1 LKKLIFIFFV
11 LLKVQLLLGQAE
23 SLVFSEKNKKI
34 GDVSFFENNIIT
46 FNFEN
51 KSNASVYFDP
61 FPAEADLNIDFQR
74 TIVPPGESAF
84 FVVKYYS
91 DKIGSFTRKF
101 KITTNE
107 NKNGYELSI
116 NGNILS
122 FSNNNKAINTR
133 FNKSLGSDNS
143 GQLSGDKAVNFFI
156 ADEDTRKPIPF
167 AKIVVMG
174 LANNKSYVGFSD
186 EKGLITNMIPEGE
199 YILTAMIEGYN
210 QKISKT
216 EIDESLNAVFL
227 LVKKTKKDSVSKPKF
242 EERKPLEVV
251 SNKLNKNNEVKQNVN
266 FNLAQKV
273 NYTKSNFDLKK
284 NIEPRKSMELFAKA
298 TIISQIYKEIAP
310 LEVASLKII
319 TSPYIQLKKTFE
331 EKNKVSESVNVISL
345 NLLKESQSSFKVNNV
360 LKPNTL
366 ILELSKL
373 VENRKELSSENITQ
387 SKISNSIIPLT
398 LISKKDVKM
407 DYSLIELNRIE
418 PVAFNR
424 KANVN
429 EDEIEKN
436 KLEEIEKIS
445 TSNFI
450 IESVFQPNVLS
461 KKEINYNEKI
471 ENKIVEEIV
480 PKANLSSSEIIYSK
494 ALTENKFELN
504 TKDALVLSNNVKIE
518 LEINEETPS
527 IEAMAALE
535 KVSEKFSTKEETQ
548 KVEETKKVEEA
559 PKEIVVEK
567 IEEIKPAPIVNTKI
581 EKEEEVENDTVVLFE
596 QAPIKREGHLFVF
609 LVDVSESMD
618 KPFRMGLLKVV
629 LDSFFRNLQPNDEV
643 SIVTFNYASKT
654 ILPITSASESSLII
668 KKIND
673 IQPEGGT
680 LGISGVLKA
689 YEYIKP
695 HCKGVNK
702 CHVIIATDGQISQN
716 REEEEVLYNLIY
728 KHFEEGIRFDVMGFN
743 ISQQYFLK
751 MNRLVRA
758 GGGAIYNFNA
768 TKKNQHLFFLEQ
780 LTK

>member
-1 LKKLIFIFFV
+1 MFV
-11 LLKVQLLLGQAE
+11 LLNVQLLYGQVE
-23 SLVFSEKNKKI
+23 SLVFPEKNKKI

-91 DKIGSFTRKF
+91 DKVGSFTRKF
-101 KITTNE
+101 KVTTNE
-107 NKNGYELSI
+107 NKSGYELSI

-133 FNKSLGSDNS
+133 FNKSLGNDQSA
-143 GQLSGDKAVNFFI
+143 QLSGDKAVNFFI
-156 ADEDTRKPIPF
+156 ADEDTKKPIPF

-216 EIDESLNAVFL
+216 EIDEALNAVFL
-227 LVKKTKKDSVSKPKF
+227 LVKKTKKDSVSKPKI
-242 EERKPLEVV
+242 EERKPLDLITNRTSKV
-251 SNKLNKNNEVKQNVN
+251 NEIKQNVN
-266 FNLAQKV
+266 LNLGLKI
-273 NYTKSNFDLKK
+273 NYAKSNFDLKK
-284 NIEPRKSMELFAKA
+284 NIEPRKNIELFVKA
-298 TIISQIYKEIAP
+298 TIISSIYKEIAP
-310 LEVASLKII
+310 LEVASLKIM
-319 TSPYIQLKKTFE
+319 TSPYIQLKKSFE
-331 EKNKVSESVNVISL
+331 EKGKVNESITIISL
-345 NLLKESQSSFKVNNV
+345 NSLKESQTSFKLNNV
-360 LKPNTL
+360 LNPNTPN
-366 ILELSKL
+366 LELSKL

-387 SKISNSIIPLT
+387 SKMSNTIIPLT
-398 LISKKDVKM
+398 LNSKKDVKM
-407 DYSLIELNRIE
+407 DYSLIEMNRIE

-424 KANVN
+424 KSNVN
-429 EDEIEKN
+429 QEKVEKN
-436 KLEEIEKIS
+436 KLEEFQK
-445 TSNFI
+445 SNKEDYLNETKF
-450 IESVFQPNVLS
+450 ESNVLS
-461 KKEINYNEKI
+461 KIIVNFNEKI
-471 ENKIVEEIV
+471 ENKIVAEIA
-480 PKANLSSSEIIYSK
+480 PKENLSNSEIIYSK

-504 TKDALVLSNNVKIE
+504 TKDALVLSNSVQIE
-518 LEINEETPS
+518 LEKNEETPS
-527 IEAMAALE
+527 IEAIAALE
-535 KVSEKFSTKEETQ
+535 KVSEKFSTKEEPQ
-548 KVEETKKVEEA
+548 KVEEA

-596 QAPIKREGHLFVF
+596 QAPIKRDGHLFVF

-643 SIVTFNYASKT
+643 SIITFNYASKT

-695 HCKGVNK
+695 HCKSVNK

-716 REEEEVLYNLIY
+716 REEEDVLYNLIY

-751 MNRLVRA
+751 MNRMVRA
-758 GGGAIYNFNA
+758 GGGTIYNFNA

>member
-1 LKKLIFIFFV
+1 LKKFILIFFV
-11 LLKVQLLLGQAE
+11 LFKVQLLLGQAE

-91 DKIGSFTRKF
+91 DKVGSFTRKF
-101 KITTNE
+101 KVTTNE
-107 NKNGYELSI
+107 NKSGYELSI

-133 FNKSLGSDNS
+133 FNKSLGNDQSA
-143 GQLSGDKAVNFFI
+143 QLSGDKAVNFFI
-156 ADEDTRKPIPF
+156 ADEDTKKPIPF

-216 EIDESLNAVFL
+216 EIDEALNAVFL
-227 LVKKTKKDSVSKPKF
+227 LVKKTKKDSVSKPKI
-242 EERKPLEVV
+242 EERKPLDLITNRTSKISEI
-251 SNKLNKNNEVKQNVN
+251 KQNVN
-266 FNLAQKV
+266 LNLGLKI
-273 NYTKSNFDLKK
+273 NYAKSNFDLKK
-284 NIEPRKSMELFAKA
+284 NIEPRKNMELFVKA
-298 TIISQIYKEIAP
+298 TIISPIYKEIAP
-310 LEVASLKII
+310 LEVASLKIM
-319 TSPYIQLKKTFE
+319 TSPYIQLKKSFE
-331 EKNKVSESVNVISL
+331 EKGKVNESITIISL
-345 NLLKESQSSFKVNNV
+345 NSLKESQTSFKLNNV

-387 SKISNSIIPLT
+387 SKISNTIIPLT
-398 LISKKDVKM
+398 LNSKKDVKM

-424 KANVN
+424 KSNVN
-429 EDEIEKN
+429 LEKVEIN
-436 KLEEIEKIS
+436 KLEEFQK
-445 TSNFI
+445 SNKEDYLNETKF
-450 IESVFQPNVLS
+450 ESNVLS
-461 KKEINYNEKI
+461 KIIVNFNEKI
-471 ENKIVEEIV
+471 ENKIVAETT
-480 PKANLSSSEIIYSK
+480 PKENLSYSEIIYSK
-494 ALTENKFELN
+494 ELSENKFELKTN
-504 TKDALVLSNNVKIE
+504 EIIVLSNSVQIE
-518 LEINEETPS
+518 LEKNEETPS
-527 IEAMAALE
+527 IEAIAALE
-535 KVSEKFSTKEETQ
+535 KVSEKFSTKEEPE
-548 KVEETKKVEEA
+548 KIEEA

-567 IEEIKPAPIVNTKI
+567 IEEKKSAPIVNTKI
-581 EKEEEVENDTVVLFE
+581 EKEEYIENDTVVLFE
-596 QAPIKREGHLFVF
+596 QAPIKRDGHLFVF

-654 ILPITSASESSLII
+654 ILPITSASQSSLII
-668 KKIND
+668 QKIKD

-695 HCKGVNK
+695 HCRGVNK
-702 CHVIIATDGQISQN
+702 CHVVIATDGQISQN
-716 REEEEVLYNLIY
+716 REEEDVLYNLIY

-751 MNRLVRA
+751 MNRMVRA
-758 GGGAIYNFNA
+758 GGGTIYNFNA

>member
-1 LKKLIFIFFV
+1 MFV
-11 LLKVQLLLGQAE
+11 LLNVQQLYGQVE
-23 SLVFSEKNKKI
+23 SLVFPEKNKKI

-91 DKIGSFTRKF
+91 DKVGSFTRKF
-101 KITTNE
+101 KVTTNE
-107 NKNGYELSI
+107 NKSGYELSI

-133 FNKSLGSDNS
+133 FNKSLGNDQSA
-143 GQLSGDKAVNFFI
+143 QLSGDKAVNFFI
-156 ADEDTRKPIPF
+156 ADEDTKKPIPF

-216 EIDESLNAVFL
+216 EIDEALNAVFL
-227 LVKKTKKDSVSKPKF
+227 LVKKTKKDSVSKPKI
-242 EERKPLEVV
+242 EERKPLDLITNRTSKV
-251 SNKLNKNNEVKQNVN
+251 NEIKQNVN
-266 FNLAQKV
+266 LNLGLKI
-273 NYTKSNFDLKK
+273 NYAKSNFDLKK
-284 NIEPRKSMELFAKA
+284 NIEPRKNMELFVKA
-298 TIISQIYKEIAP
+298 TIISPIYKEIAP
-310 LEVASLKII
+310 LEVASLKIM
-319 TSPYIQLKKTFE
+319 TSPYIQLKKSFE
-331 EKNKVSESVNVISL
+331 EKGKVNESITIISL
-345 NLLKESQSSFKVNNV
+345 NSLKESQTSFKLNNV

-387 SKISNSIIPLT
+387 SKISNTIIPLT
-398 LISKKDVKM
+398 LNSKKDVKM

-424 KANVN
+424 KSNVN
-429 EDEIEKN
+429 LEKVEIN
-436 KLEEIEKIS
+436 KLEEFQK
-445 TSNFI
+445 SNKEDYLNETKF
-450 IESVFQPNVLS
+450 EFNVLS
-461 KKEINYNEKI
+461 KIIVNFNEKI
-471 ENKIVEEIV
+471 ENKIVAEIA
-480 PKANLSSSEIIYSK
+480 PKENLSYSEIIYSK
-494 ALTENKFELN
+494 ELSENKFELKTN
-504 TKDALVLSNNVKIE
+504 EIIVLSNSVQIE
-518 LEINEETPS
+518 LEKNEETPS
-527 IEAMAALE
+527 IEAIAALE
-535 KVSEKFSTKEETQ
+535 KVSEKFSTNEEPE
-548 KVEETKKVEEA
+548 KIEEA

-567 IEEIKPAPIVNTKI
+567 IEEIKPAPIVNKKI
-581 EKEEEVENDTVVLFE
+581 EKEEEIENDTVVLFE
-596 QAPIKREGHLFVF
+596 QAPIKRDGHLFVF

-643 SIVTFNYASKT
+643 SIVTFNFASKT
-654 ILPITSASESSLII
+654 ILPITSASQSSLII
-668 KKIND
+668 QKIKD

-695 HCKGVNK
+695 HCRGVNK
-702 CHVIIATDGQISQN
+702 CHVVIATDGQISQN
-716 REEEEVLYNLIY
+716 REEEDVLYNLIY

-751 MNRLVRA
+751 MNRMVRA
-758 GGGAIYNFNA
+758 GGGTIYNFNA

>member
-1 LKKLIFIFFV
+1 MKKLILIFFV
-11 LLKVQLLLGQAE
+11 LFKVQLLLGQAE
-23 SLVFSEKNKKI
+23 SLIFPEKNKKI

-91 DKIGSFTRKF
+91 DKVGSFTRKF
-101 KITTNE
+101 KVTTNE
-107 NKNGYELSI
+107 NKSGYELSI

-133 FNKSLGSDNS
+133 FNKSLGNDQSA
-143 GQLSGDKAVNFFI
+143 QLSGDKAVNFFI
-156 ADEDTRKPIPF
+156 ADEDTKKPIPF

-216 EIDESLNAVFL
+216 EIDEALNAVFL
-227 LVKKTKKDSVSKPKF
+227 LVKKTKKDSVSKPKI
-242 EERKPLEVV
+242 EERKPLDLITNRTSKV
-251 SNKLNKNNEVKQNVN
+251 NEIKQNVN
-266 FNLAQKV
+266 LNLGLKI
-273 NYTKSNFDLKK
+273 NYAKSNFDLKK
-284 NIEPRKSMELFAKA
+284 NIEPRKNIELFVKA
-298 TIISQIYKEIAP
+298 TIISSIYKEIAP
-310 LEVASLKII
+310 LEVASLKIM
-319 TSPYIQLKKTFE
+319 TSPYIQLKKSFE
-331 EKNKVSESVNVISL
+331 EKGKVNESITIISL
-345 NLLKESQSSFKVNNV
+345 NSLKESQTSFKLNNV
-360 LKPNTL
+360 LKPNTPN
-366 ILELSKL
+366 LELSKL

-387 SKISNSIIPLT
+387 SKMSNTIIPLT
-398 LISKKDVKM
+398 LNSKKDVKM
-407 DYSLIELNRIE
+407 DYSLIEMNRIE

-424 KANVN
+424 KSNVN
-429 EDEIEKN
+429 QEKVEKN
-436 KLEEIEKIS
+436 KLEEFQK
-445 TSNFI
+445 SNKEDYLNETKF
-450 IESVFQPNVLS
+450 ESNVLS
-461 KKEINYNEKI
+461 KIIVNFNEKI
-471 ENKIVEEIV
+471 ENKIVAEIA
-480 PKANLSSSEIIYSK
+480 PKENLSNSEIIYSK
-494 ALTENKFELN
+494 ELSENKFELKTN
-504 TKDALVLSNNVKIE
+504 EIIVLSNSVQIE
-518 LEINEETPS
+518 LEKNEETPS
-527 IEAMAALE
+527 IEAIAALE
-535 KVSEKFSTKEETQ
+535 KVSEKFSTKEEPE
-548 KVEETKKVEEA
+548 KIEEA

-596 QAPIKREGHLFVF
+596 QAPIKRDGHLFVF

-654 ILPITSASESSLII
+654 ILPITSASQSSLII
-668 KKIND
+668 QKIKD

-695 HCKGVNK
+695 HCKSVNK

-716 REEEEVLYNLIY
+716 REEEDVLYNLIY

-751 MNRLVRA
+751 MNRMVRA
-758 GGGAIYNFNA
+758 GGGTIYNFNA

>member
-1 LKKLIFIFFV
+1 MKKLIFFLFV
-11 LLKVQLLLGQAE
+11 LLNVQLLFGQVE
-23 SLVFSEKNKKI
+23 SLVFPEKNKKI

-91 DKIGSFTRKF
+91 DKVGSFTRKF
-101 KITTNE
+101 KVTTNE
-107 NKNGYELSI
+107 NKSGYELSI

-133 FNKSLGSDNS
+133 FNKSLGNDQSA
-143 GQLSGDKAVNFFI
+143 QLSGDKAVNFFI
-156 ADEDTRKPIPF
+156 ADEDTKKPIPF

-216 EIDESLNAVFL
+216 EIDEALNAVFL
-227 LVKKTKKDSVSKPKF
+227 LVKKTKKDSVSKPKI
-242 EERKPLEVV
+242 EERKPLDLITNRTSKV
-251 SNKLNKNNEVKQNVN
+251 NEIKQNVN
-266 FNLAQKV
+266 LNLGLKI
-273 NYTKSNFDLKK
+273 NYAKSNFDLKK
-284 NIEPRKSMELFAKA
+284 NIEPRKNMELFVKA
-298 TIISQIYKEIAP
+298 TIISPIYKEIAP
-310 LEVASLKII
+310 LEVASLKIM
-319 TSPYIQLKKTFE
+319 TSPYIQLKKSFE
-331 EKNKVSESVNVISL
+331 EKGKVNESITIISL
-345 NLLKESQSSFKVNNV
+345 NSLKESQTSFKLNNV

-387 SKISNSIIPLT
+387 SKISNTIIPLT
-398 LISKKDVKM
+398 LNSKKDVKM
-407 DYSLIELNRIE
+407 DYSLIEMNRIE

-424 KANVN
+424 KSNVN
-429 EDEIEKN
+429 QEKVEKN
-436 KLEEIEKIS
+436 KLEEFQK
-445 TSNFI
+445 SNKEDYLNETKF
-450 IESVFQPNVLS
+450 EFNVLS
-461 KKEINYNEKI
+461 KIIVNFNEKI
-471 ENKIVEEIV
+471 ENKIVAEIA
-480 PKANLSSSEIIYSK
+480 PKENLSYSEIIYSK
-494 ALTENKFELN
+494 ELSENKFELKTN
-504 TKDALVLSNNVKIE
+504 EIIVLSNSVQIE
-518 LEINEETPS
+518 LEKNEETPS
-527 IEAMAALE
+527 IEAIAALE
-535 KVSEKFSTKEETQ
+535 KVSEKFSTKEEPQ
-548 KVEETKKVEEA
+548 KVEEA

-567 IEEIKPAPIVNTKI
+567 IEEIKPAPIVNKKI
-581 EKEEEVENDTVVLFE
+581 EKEEEIENDTVVLFE
-596 QAPIKREGHLFVF
+596 QAPIKRDGHLFVF

-643 SIVTFNYASKT
+643 SIVTFNFASKT
-654 ILPITSASESSLII
+654 ILPITSASQSSLII
-668 KKIND
+668 QKIKD

-695 HCKGVNK
+695 HCRGVNK
-702 CHVIIATDGQISQN
+702 CHVVIATDGQISQN
-716 REEEEVLYNLIY
+716 REEEDVLYNLIY

-751 MNRLVRA
+751 MNRMVRA
-758 GGGAIYNFNA
+758 GGGTIYNFNA

>member
-1 LKKLIFIFFV
+1 MKKFILIFFV
-11 LLKVQLLLGQAE
+11 LFKVQLLLGQAE

-91 DKIGSFTRKF
+91 DKVGSFTRKF
-101 KITTNE
+101 KVTTNE
-107 NKNGYELSI
+107 NKSGYELSI

-133 FNKSLGSDNS
+133 FNKSLGNDQSA
-143 GQLSGDKAVNFFI
+143 QLSGDKAVNFFI
-156 ADEDTRKPIPF
+156 ADEDTKKPIPF

-216 EIDESLNAVFL
+216 EIDEALNAVFL
-227 LVKKTKKDSVSKPKF
+227 LVKKTKKDSVSKPKI
-242 EERKPLEVV
+242 EERKPLDLITNRTSKISEI
-251 SNKLNKNNEVKQNVN
+251 KQNVN
-266 FNLAQKV
+266 LNLGLKI
-273 NYTKSNFDLKK
+273 NYAKSNFDLKK
-284 NIEPRKSMELFAKA
+284 NIEPRKNMELFVKA
-298 TIISQIYKEIAP
+298 TIISPIYKEIAP
-310 LEVASLKII
+310 LEVASLKIM
-319 TSPYIQLKKTFE
+319 TSPYIQLKKSFE
-331 EKNKVSESVNVISL
+331 EKGKVNESITIISL
-345 NLLKESQSSFKVNNV
+345 NSLKESQTSFKLNNV

-387 SKISNSIIPLT
+387 SKISNTIIPLT
-398 LISKKDVKM
+398 LNSKKDVKM

-424 KANVN
+424 KSNVN
-429 EDEIEKN
+429 LEKVEIN
-436 KLEEIEKIS
+436 KLEEFQK
-445 TSNFI
+445 SNKEDYLNETKF
-450 IESVFQPNVLS
+450 ESNVLS
-461 KKEINYNEKI
+461 KIIVNFNEKI
-471 ENKIVEEIV
+471 ENKIVAETT
-480 PKANLSSSEIIYSK
+480 PKENLSYSEIIYSK
-494 ALTENKFELN
+494 ELSENKFELKTN
-504 TKDALVLSNNVKIE
+504 EIIVLSNSVQIE
-518 LEINEETPS
+518 LEKNEETPS
-527 IEAMAALE
+527 IEAIAALE
-535 KVSEKFSTKEETQ
+535 KVSEKFSTKEEPE
-548 KVEETKKVEEA
+548 KIEEA

-567 IEEIKPAPIVNTKI
+567 IEEKKSAPIVNTKI
-581 EKEEEVENDTVVLFE
+581 EKEEYIENDTVVLFE
-596 QAPIKREGHLFVF
+596 QAPIKRDGHLFVF

-654 ILPITSASESSLII
+654 ILPITSASQSSLII
-668 KKIND
+668 QKIKD

-680 LGISGVLKA
+680 LGISGVIKA

-695 HCKGVNK
+695 HCRGVNK
-702 CHVIIATDGQISQN
+702 CHVVIATDGQISQN
-716 REEEEVLYNLIY
+716 REEEDVLYNLIY

-751 MNRLVRA
+751 MNRMVRA
-758 GGGAIYNFNA
+758 GGGTIYNFNA

>member
-1 LKKLIFIFFV
+1 LKKLIFFLFV
-11 LLKVQLLLGQAE
+11 LLNVQLLYGQVE
-23 SLVFSEKNKKI
+23 SLVFPEKNKKI

-91 DKIGSFTRKF
+91 DKVGSFTRKF
-101 KITTNE
+101 KVTTNE
-107 NKNGYELSI
+107 NKSGYELSI

-133 FNKSLGSDNS
+133 FNKSLGNDQSA
-143 GQLSGDKAVNFFI
+143 QLSGDKAVNFFI
-156 ADEDTRKPIPF
+156 ADEDTKKPIPF

-216 EIDESLNAVFL
+216 EIDEALNAVFL
-227 LVKKTKKDSVSKPKF
+227 LVKKTKKDSVSKPKI
-242 EERKPLEVV
+242 EERKPLDLITNRTSKV
-251 SNKLNKNNEVKQNVN
+251 NEIKQNVN
-266 FNLAQKV
+266 LNLGLKI
-273 NYTKSNFDLKK
+273 NYAKSNFDLKK
-284 NIEPRKSMELFAKA
+284 NIEPRKNIELFVKA
-298 TIISQIYKEIAP
+298 TIISSIYKEIAP
-310 LEVASLKII
+310 LEVASLKIM
-319 TSPYIQLKKTFE
+319 TSPYIQLKKSFE
-331 EKNKVSESVNVISL
+331 EKGKVNESITIISL
-345 NLLKESQSSFKVNNV
+345 NSLKESQTSFKLNNV
-360 LKPNTL
+360 LNPNTPN
-366 ILELSKL
+366 LELSKL

-387 SKISNSIIPLT
+387 SKMSNTIIPLT
-398 LISKKDVKM
+398 LNSKKDVKM
-407 DYSLIELNRIE
+407 DYSLIEMNRIE

-424 KANVN
+424 KSNVN
-429 EDEIEKN
+429 QEKVEKN
-436 KLEEIEKIS
+436 KLEEFQK
-445 TSNFI
+445 SNKEDYLNETKF
-450 IESVFQPNVLS
+450 ESNVLS
-461 KKEINYNEKI
+461 KIIVNFNEKI
-471 ENKIVEEIV
+471 ENKIVAEIA
-480 PKANLSSSEIIYSK
+480 PKENLSNSEIIYSK

-504 TKDALVLSNNVKIE
+504 TKDALVLSNSVQIE
-518 LEINEETPS
+518 LEKNEETPS
-527 IEAMAALE
+527 IEAIAALE
-535 KVSEKFSTKEETQ
+535 KVSEKFSTKEEPQ
-548 KVEETKKVEEA
+548 KVEEA

-596 QAPIKREGHLFVF
+596 QAPIKRDGHLFVF

-643 SIVTFNYASKT
+643 SIITFNYASKT

-695 HCKGVNK
+695 HCKSVNK

-716 REEEEVLYNLIY
+716 REEEDVLYNLIY

-751 MNRLVRA
+751 MNRMVRA
-758 GGGAIYNFNA
+758 GGGTIYNFNA

>member
-1 LKKLIFIFFV
+1 LKKLIFFLFV
-11 LLKVQLLLGQAE
+11 LLNVQLLYGQVE
-23 SLVFSEKNKKI
+23 SLVFPEKNKKI

-91 DKIGSFTRKF
+91 DKVGSFTRKF
-101 KITTNE
+101 KVTTNE
-107 NKNGYELSI
+107 NKSGYELSI

-133 FNKSLGSDNS
+133 FNKSLGNDKSA
-143 GQLSGDKAVNFFI
+143 QLSGDKAVNFFI
-156 ADEDTRKPIPF
+156 ADEDTKKPIPF

-216 EIDESLNAVFL
+216 EIDEALNAVFL
-227 LVKKTKKDSVSKPKF
+227 LVKKTKKDSVSKPKI
-242 EERKPLEVV
+242 EERKPLELI
-251 SNKLNKNNEVKQNVN
+251 SNRTSKINEIKQNVN
-266 FNLAQKV
+266 LNLGLKI
-273 NYTKSNFDLKK
+273 NYAKSNFDLKK
-284 NIEPRKSMELFAKA
+284 NIEPRKNMELFVKA
-298 TIISQIYKEIAP
+298 TIISPIYKELTP
-310 LEVASLKII
+310 LEVASLKIT
-319 TSPYIQLKKTFE
+319 TSPYIQLKKSFE
-331 EKNKVSESVNVISL
+331 EKGKVNESITIISL
-345 NLLKESQSSFKVNNV
+345 NSLKESQSSFKLNNV

-366 ILELSKL
+366 ILELTKL
-373 VENRKELSSENITQ
+373 VENRKKLSSENVMQ
-387 SKISNSIIPLT
+387 SKISNTIIPMSLNP
-398 LISKKDVKM
+398 IKDVKL
-407 DYSLIELNRIE
+407 DNLLIELNRIE
-418 PVAFNR
+418 PVAFKR
-424 KANVN
+424 KPNVN
-429 EDEIEKN
+429 EEKVEKN
-436 KLEEIEKIS
+436 KLEEVLK
-445 TSNFI
+445 SNKEDYLNEIKF
-450 IESVFQPNVLS
+450 ESNVLS
-461 KKEINYNEKI
+461 KIIVNFNEKI
-471 ENKIVEEIV
+471 ENKIVEEIA
-480 PKANLSSSEIIYSK
+480 PKENLSNSEIIYSK

-504 TKDALVLSNNVKIE
+504 TKDALVLSNNVQIE
-518 LEINEETPS
+518 LEKNEAIPS
-527 IEAMAALE
+527 KEAIAALE
-535 KVSEKFSTKEETQ
+535 KVSEKFSTKEEPQ
-548 KVEETKKVEEA
+548 KVEEA

-567 IEEIKPAPIVNTKI
+567 IEQKKSAPIINTKI
-581 EKEEEVENDTVVLFE
+581 ENEEEIKNDTVVLFE
-596 QAPIKREGHLFVF
+596 QAPIKRDGHLFVF

-668 KKIND
+668 QKIKD

-695 HCKGVNK
+695 HCRGVNK
-702 CHVIIATDGQISQN
+702 CHVVIATDGQISQN
-716 REEEEVLYNLIY
+716 KEEEDVLYNLIY

-751 MNRLVRA
+751 MNRIVRA
-758 GGGAIYNFNA
+758 GGGTIYNFNA

>member
-1 LKKLIFIFFV
+1 LKKLIFFLFV
-11 LLKVQLLLGQAE
+11 LLNVQLLYGQVE
-23 SLVFSEKNKKI
+23 SLVFPEKNKKI

-91 DKIGSFTRKF
+91 DKVGSFTRKF
-101 KITTNE
+101 KVTTNE
-107 NKNGYELSI
+107 NKSGYELSI

-133 FNKSLGSDNS
+133 FNKSLGNDQSA
-143 GQLSGDKAVNFFI
+143 QLSGDKAVNFFI
-156 ADEDTRKPIPF
+156 ADEDTKKPIPF

-216 EIDESLNAVFL
+216 EIDEALNAVFL
-227 LVKKTKKDSVSKPKF
+227 LVKKTKKDSVSKPKI
-242 EERKPLEVV
+242 EERKPLDLITNRTSKV
-251 SNKLNKNNEVKQNVN
+251 NEIKQNVN
-266 FNLAQKV
+266 LNLGLKI
-273 NYTKSNFDLKK
+273 NYAKSNFDLKK
-284 NIEPRKSMELFAKA
+284 NIEPRKNIELFVKA
-298 TIISQIYKEIAP
+298 TIISSIYKEIAP
-310 LEVASLKII
+310 LEVASLKIM
-319 TSPYIQLKKTFE
+319 TSPYIQLKKSFE
-331 EKNKVSESVNVISL
+331 EKGKVNESITIISL
-345 NLLKESQSSFKVNNV
+345 NSLKESQTSFKLNNV

-387 SKISNSIIPLT
+387 SKISNTIIPLT
-398 LISKKDVKM
+398 LNSKKDVKM
-407 DYSLIELNRIE
+407 DYSLIEMNRIE

-424 KANVN
+424 KSNFN
-429 EDEIEKN
+429 QEKEEKN
-436 KLEEIEKIS
+436 KLEEFQK
-445 TSNFI
+445 SNKEDYLNETKF
-450 IESVFQPNVLS
+450 ESNVLS
-461 KKEINYNEKI
+461 KIIVNFNEKI
-471 ENKIVEEIV
+471 ENKIVAEIA
-480 PKANLSSSEIIYSK
+480 PKENLSYSEIIYSK
-494 ALTENKFELN
+494 ELSENKFELKAN
-504 TKDALVLSNNVKIE
+504 EIIVLSNSVQIE
-518 LEINEETPS
+518 LEKNEETPS
-527 IEAMAALE
+527 IEAIAALE
-535 KVSEKFSTKEETQ
+535 KVSEKFSTKEEPE
-548 KVEETKKVEEA
+548 KIEEA

-567 IEEIKPAPIVNTKI
+567 IEEKKSAPIVNTKI
-581 EKEEEVENDTVVLFE
+581 EKEEYIENDTVVLFE
-596 QAPIKREGHLFVF
+596 QAPIKRDGHLFVF

-668 KKIND
+668 QKIKD

-695 HCKGVNK
+695 HCRGVNK
-702 CHVIIATDGQISQN
+702 CHVVIATDGQISQN
-716 REEEEVLYNLIY
+716 REEEDVLYNLIY

-751 MNRLVRA
+751 MNRMVRA
-758 GGGAIYNFNA
+758 GGGTIYNFNA